1 MVTFCRITFIVW
13 LAFGMGVVLAEH
25 GKPRTGNYHFGVSL
39 VSTVLQLL
47 LLWGGGFFS

>member
-13 LAFGMGVVLAEH
+13 LALGLGVMLAKH
-25 GKPRTGNYHFGVSL
+25 GEPKNGTYSFWVGL
-39 VSTVLQLL
+39 VSSVLQLL